1 MRAAHALDPHLQRCP
16 ACGQPVEQPP
26 PPHCSLCGF
35 QFADDRV
42 THVDVT
48 PYAQAY
54 ACRSPGWRSMS
65 EWVWFAG
72 VGRLNHLALMRASA
86 ASRRFALVYW
96 LLLSAAS
103 GLFQTTRVGW
113 RWVTGVS
120 ATPIKPTGEGWFAVA
135 RTRGAG
141 GGDRLTDLWWNPAQS
156 LIVMVTAGVGAMAGL
171 ALLLAM
177 VRWGVRKAHASPYRG
192 EQRMTAALHYSTAWS
207 APILFAALIIGFKPL
222 AYVGGTLGWSWIPT
236 ARAFDYAAAV
246 PAGVGLAMWW
256 FGLVRLGATSPAKTR
271 SRVVCFFVL
280 IAPLMLGGVAA
291 GWWFGLAHLF
301 PLLFTAFDLTF

>member
-1 MRAAHALDPHLQRCP
+1 
-16 ACGQPVEQPP
+16 
-26 PPHCSLCGF
+26 
-35 QFADDRV
+35 
-42 THVDVT
+42 
-48 PYAQAY
+48 
-54 ACRSPGWRSMS
+54 
-65 EWVWFAG
+65 
-72 VGRLNHLALMRASA
+72 
-86 ASRRFALVYW
+86 
-96 LLLSAAS
+96 
-103 GLFQTTRVGW
+103 
-113 RWVTGVS
+113 
-120 ATPIKPTGEGWFAVA
+120 
-135 RTRGAG
+135 
-141 GGDRLTDLWWNPAQS
+141 
-156 LIVMVTAGVGAMAGL
+156 MVTAGLGAMAGL

-207 APILFAALIIGFKPL
+207 APILFAVLIIGFKPL